1 MNLKTFRR
9 QQKNAVLM
17 LTAVLTI
24 ALIFFSSCQRMSD
37 IVTPPADTATDVQR
51 PLKIGLIQPADYYVT
66 FGRGAELAQATINA
80 RGGLLGMQ
88 VEFIHRDNQTAPN
101 TFPDVDKTVAL
112 ATELVE
118 EQEVVALLGPI
129 FSTIAAQA
137 GPTIQGLQR
146 PTILGSAGT
155 LANAAGDFMFL
166 SVITNAFQGKV
177 IAEFASDPEEL
188 NAKTAATI
196 QQDQDVYSTGH
207 VETFVA
213 RFEALGGAI
222 VTNEVYQAGDT
233 SFSEQLQRIQKA
245 NPDVILL
252 SSFAPEVPLLI
263 QEARDMGIETTIVGG
278 DTWDEPQK
286 FFGTLM
292 DNTPLEGIYQT
303 TNFAPEM
310 PGAAVQQ
317 FFDAYMTMFGTAP
330 DGIASS
336 GYDAMLL
343 LANAIEQANST
354 DPIAIRDALAATK
367 DFQGSTYISHY
378 DENRHPVKS
387 LAILT
392 VRDGE
397 LQTYKI
403 VEP

>member
-1 MNLKTFRR
+1 MDLRTLNL
-9 QQKNAVLM
+9 QQRNTALM

-24 ALIFFSSCQRMSD
+24 ALICFSSCQRMSD
-37 IVTPPADTATDVQR
+37 MATPPGDTGTDAQ
-51 PLKIGLIQPADYYVT
+51 PTLKIGLIQPADYYVT
-66 FGRGAELAQATINA
+66 FGRGAELARAAINA

-118 EQEVVALLGPI
+118 KEEVVALLGPI
-129 FSTIAAQA
+129 FSTISAQA
-137 GPTIQGLQR
+137 GPVIQKLQR

-155 LANAAGDFMFL
+155 LANAAGDFIFL

-177 IAEFASDPEEL
+177 IAEFAADPAEL

-207 VETFVA
+207 VEAFVA
-213 RFEALGGAI
+213 RFQELGGTI
-222 VTNEVYQAGDT
+222 VASEIYQAGDT
-233 SFSEQLQRIQKA
+233 SFSEQLQRIQA
-245 NPDVILL
+245 ADPDVILL
-252 SSFAPEVPLLI
+252 SSFAPEVPLI
-263 QEARDMGIETTIVGG
+263 INEARNMGIETTIVGG
-278 DTWDEPQK
+278 DTWDEPEK
-286 FFGTLM
+286 FFGTLE

-303 TNFAPEM
+303 TNFAREM
-310 PGAAVQQ
+310 PGVEVQQ
-317 FFDAYMTMFGTAP
+317 FFDAYMTAFGTAP

-343 LANAIEQANST
+343 LANAIEQAKST
-354 DPIAIRDALAATK
+354 APVAIRDALAATR

-392 VRDGE
+392 VRDGKV
-397 LQTYKI
+397 QTYKI

>member
-1 MNLKTFRR
+1 MNMKTFRL
-9 QQKNAVLM
+9 QQKNVALM
-17 LTAVLTI
+17 LTTVLTV
-24 ALIFFSSCQRMSD
+24 ALIFFSGCQRIQD
-37 IVTPPADTATDVQR
+37 IVTPPSDTEPPAQPT
-51 PLKIGLIQPADYYVT
+51 LKIGLIQPADHYVT
-66 FGRGAELAQATINA
+66 FGRGAELAQAVINT
-80 RGGLLGMQ
+80 RGGVLGMQ
-88 VEFIHRDNQTAPN
+88 IEFIQKDNQTAPN
-101 TFPDVDKTVAL
+101 TFPDVDKTIAL

-118 EQEVVALLGPI
+118 EAEIVALLGPI
-129 FSTIAAQA
+129 FSTIAVQV
-137 GPTIQGLQR
+137 GPTIQALQR

-155 LANAAGDFMFL
+155 LANAAGDFIFL

-177 IAEFASDPEEL
+177 IADFAADPAEL

-207 VETFVA
+207 VEAFVA
-213 RFEALGGAI
+213 RFQELGGEI
-222 VTNEVYQAGDT
+222 VASEVYQAGDT
-233 SFSEQLQRIQKA
+233 SFSEQLQRIKTA

-252 SSFAPEVPLLI
+252 SSFAPEVPLVI
-263 QEARDMGIETTIVGG
+263 KEARDMGIETTIVGG
-278 DTWDEPQK
+278 DTWDEPEK
-286 FFGTLM
+286 FFGTLA

-310 PGAAVQQ
+310 PGAEVKQ
-317 FFDAYMTMFGTAP
+317 FFDAYTAMFGTAP

-354 DPIAIRDALAATK
+354 DAVAIRDALAATK

-392 VRDGE
+392 VRDGNIK
-397 LQTYKI
+397 TYKV

>member
-1 MNLKTFRR
+1 MNLKIFGT
-9 QQKNAVLM
+9 QQRKVALVLIILLTGAFTILSGCERMQDM
-17 LTAVLTI
+17 LTEPTDPATPSTI
-24 ALIFFSSCQRMSD
+24 
-37 IVTPPADTATDVQR
+37 
-51 PLKIGLIQPADYYVT
+51 KIGLIQPADHYVT
-66 FGRGAELAQATINA
+66 FGQGVLLAQEQLNA
-80 RGGLLGMQ
+80 RGGVLGKSIEIIQ
-88 VEFIHRDNQTAPN
+88 RDNQTATD
-101 TFPDVDKTVAL
+101 TFPDVDKTKAL

-118 EQEVVALLGPI
+118 TEEIVALIGPI
-129 FSTIAAQA
+129 YSSIAVQV
-137 GPTIQGLQR
+137 GETIQGLER

-155 LANAAGDFMFL
+155 LANAAGDFLFL

-177 IAEFASDPEEL
+177 IAEFAADADEL

-196 QQDQDVYSTGH
+196 QQDGDVYSTGH
-207 VETFVA
+207 VAAFVA
-213 RFEALGGAI
+213 RFEELGGKIIA
-222 VTNEVYQAGDT
+222 NEVYQSGDK
-233 SFSEQLQRIQKA
+233 SFSEQLKRIQDA

-263 QEARDMGIETTIVGG
+263 KEARDMGIETPIVGG
-278 DTWDEPQK
+278 DTWDEPEK
-286 FFGTLM
+286 FFGTLA

-310 PGAAVQQ
+310 SGEEVQT
-317 FFDAYMTMFGTAP
+317 FLNAYTEKFDTAP

-343 LANAIEQANST
+343 IANAIEQAESV
-354 DPIAIRDALAATK
+354 DPVLVRNALLATEA
-367 DFQGSTYISHY
+367 FQGSTYISHY

-392 VRDGE
+392 VRDGQV
-397 LQTYKI
+397 QTYKV

>member
-1 MNLKTFRR
+1 MDLKTLNG
-9 QQKNAVLM
+9 QQKNTALL

-24 ALIFFSSCQRMSD
+24 ALVCCSSCQRMSD
-37 IVTPPADTATDVQR
+37 MAPPPADTDAQPT
-51 PLKIGLIQPADYYVT
+51 LKIGLIQPADYYVT
-66 FGRGAELAQATINA
+66 FGRGAALAQAAINA
-80 RGGLLGMQ
+80 RGGILGMQ
-88 VEFIHRDNQTAPN
+88 VEFVHRDNQTAPN
-101 TFPDVDKTVAL
+101 MFPDVDKTIAL

-118 EQEVVALLGPI
+118 KEGIVALLGPI
-129 FSTIAAQA
+129 LSTVAVQA
-137 GPTIQGLQR
+137 GPAIQELQR

-155 LANAAGDFMFL
+155 LANAAGDFLFL
-166 SVITNAFQGKV
+166 AVITNAFQGKV
-177 IAEFASDPEEL
+177 IAEFASDSEEL

-207 VETFVA
+207 VGAFVA
-213 RFEALGGAI
+213 RFEELGGAI
-222 VTNEVYQAGDT
+222 VASEVYQAGDT
-233 SFSEQLQRIQKA
+233 SFSEQLQRIQAA

-263 QEARDMGIETTIVGG
+263 QEARNMGIETTIVGG

-286 FFGTLM
+286 FFGTLA

-317 FFDAYMTMFGTAP
+317 FFDAYMTTFGTAP

-343 LANAIEQANST
+343 LANAIEQAHST
-354 DPIAIRDALAATK
+354 DPVAIRDALAATK

-392 VRDGE
+392 IRDGE

>member
-1 MNLKTFRR
+1 MNFKIFRL
-9 QQKNAVLM
+9 QEKNAALM
-17 LTAVLTI
+17 FTAVLTV
-24 ALIFFSSCQRMSD
+24 ALIFLSSCQRMQDMMAPSS
-37 IVTPPADTATDVQR
+37 DTATDVQ
-51 PLKIGLIQPADYYVT
+51 PTLKIGLIQPADHYVT
-66 FGRGAELAQATINA
+66 FGRGAELARTHLNA
-80 RGGLLGMQ
+80 RGGVLGMQ
-88 VEFIHRDNQTAPN
+88 IEFIQRDNQTAPN
-101 TFPDVDKTVAL
+101 TFPDVNKTISL

-118 EQEVVALLGPI
+118 TENIVALLGPI
-129 FSTIAAQA
+129 LSTVSVQV
-137 GPTIQGLQR
+137 GPTIQALQR

-155 LANAAGDFMFL
+155 LANAAGDFIFL

-177 IAEFASDPEEL
+177 IAEFAADPAEL

-207 VETFVA
+207 VEAFVA
-213 RFEALGGAI
+213 QFQELGGAI
-222 VTNEVYQAGDT
+222 VASEIYQAGDT
-233 SFSEQLQRIQKA
+233 SFSEQLQRIQAA

-252 SSFAPEVPLLI
+252 SSFAPEVPLI
-263 QEARDMGIETTIVGG
+263 INEARNMGIETTIVGG
-278 DTWDEPQK
+278 DTWDEPEK
-286 FFGTLM
+286 FFGTLA

-310 PGAAVQQ
+310 PGEAVKQ
-317 FFDAYMTMFGTAP
+317 FFDAYMTTFGTAP

-354 DPIAIRDALAATK
+354 EPVAIRDALTATEN
-367 DFQGSTYISHY
+367 FQGSTYISHY

>member
-1 MNLKTFRR
+1 MNLKTFSLQRR
-9 QQKNAVLM
+9 NTALM
-17 LTAVLTI
+17 LTAVLTV
-24 ALIFFSSCQRMSD
+24 ALIFFSGCQRMKD
-37 IVTPPADTATDVQR
+37 MVTPPSDTSTTTH
-51 PLKIGLIQPADYYVT
+51 PTLKIGLIQPADHYVT
-66 FGRGAELAQATINA
+66 FGRGAELAQAHLNA
-80 RGGLLGMQ
+80 HGGVLGMQ
-88 VEFIHRDNQTAPN
+88 IEFIHKDNQTAPN
-101 TFPDVDKTVAL
+101 TFPDVDKTTAL
-112 ATELVE
+112 ATTLIEDE
-118 EQEVVALLGPI
+118 EIVALLGPI
-129 FSTIAAQA
+129 FSTIAVQV
-137 GPTIQGLQR
+137 GPTIQALQR

-155 LANAAGDFMFL
+155 LANAAGDFIFL

-177 IAEFASDPEEL
+177 IADFAADPTEL

-207 VETFVA
+207 VEAFVA
-213 RFEALGGAI
+213 RFQELGGEI
-222 VTNEVYQAGDT
+222 VASEVYQAGDT
-233 SFSEQLQRIQKA
+233 SFSEQLERIKTA

-252 SSFAPEVPLLI
+252 SSFAPEVPLVI
-263 QEARDMGIETTIVGG
+263 KEARDMGIEATIVGG
-278 DTWDEPQK
+278 DTWDEPEK
-286 FFGTLM
+286 FFNTLD

-310 PGAAVQQ
+310 PGAAAKH
-317 FFDAYMTMFGTAP
+317 FFDAYTAMFGTAP

-354 DPIAIRDALAATK
+354 DPVAIRDALAATK
-367 DFQGSTYISHY
+367 DFQGSTHISHY

-392 VRDGE
+392 VRDGKIE
-397 LQTYKI
+397 TYKV

>member
-1 MNLKTFRR
+1 MNVKTLRLQHR
-9 QQKNAVLM
+9 NVALM
-17 LTAVLTI
+17 FTAAFTV
-24 ALIFFSSCQRMSD
+24 ALIFFSSCQRMKD
-37 IVTPPADTATDVQR
+37 MVTPPPDTTTAEQPT
-51 PLKIGLIQPADYYVT
+51 LKIGLIQPADSYVT
-66 FGRGAELAQATINA
+66 FGRGVELAQAVINA
-80 RGGLLGMQ
+80 RGGVLGMQ
-88 VEFIHRDNQTAPN
+88 VAFIPKDNQTAPN

-118 EQEVVALLGPI
+118 AEEIVALLGPI
-129 FSTIAAQA
+129 FSTIAVQV
-137 GPTIQGLQR
+137 GPTIQALRR

-155 LANAAGDFMFL
+155 LANAAGDFIFL

-177 IAEFASDPEEL
+177 IADFAADPTEL

-207 VETFVA
+207 VEAFVA
-213 RFEALGGAI
+213 RFQELGGEI
-222 VTNEVYQAGDT
+222 VASEIYQAGDT
-233 SFSEQLQRIQKA
+233 SFSAQLQRIKTA

-252 SSFAPEVPLLI
+252 SSFAPEVPRVI
-263 QEARDMGIETTIVGG
+263 KEARDMGIETPIVGG
-278 DTWDEPQK
+278 DTWDEPEK
-286 FFGTLM
+286 FFNTLD

-310 PGAAVQQ
+310 PGAAVKH
-317 FFDAYMTMFGTAP
+317 FFDAYTAMFGVAP

-354 DPIAIRDALAATK
+354 DPVAIRDALASTK

-392 VRDGE
+392 VRDGNIE
-397 LQTYKI
+397 TYKV

>member
-1 MNLKTFRR
+1 MNVKIFRS
-9 QQKNAVLM
+9 ALCVL
-17 LTAVLTI
+17 LSLSIVLF
-24 ALIFFSSCQRMSD
+24 AGCERMHD
-37 IVTPPADTATDVQR
+37 MATPPPDTAMQPT
-51 PLKIGLIQPADYYVT
+51 LKIGLIQPADHYVT
-66 FGRGAELAQATINA
+66 FGNGAELAKETLNA
-80 RGGLLGMQ
+80 HGGLLGMQ
-88 VEFIHRDNQTAPN
+88 VEFIQRDNQTAPD

-118 EQEVVALLGPI
+118 EEGIVALLGPI
-129 FSTIAAQA
+129 FSTIAVQV
-137 GPTIQGLQR
+137 GPAIQELQR

-177 IAEFASDPEEL
+177 MAEFVADPEEL

-207 VETFVA
+207 VEAFVA
-213 RFEALGGAI
+213 RFEELGGTI
-222 VTNEVYQAGDT
+222 VASEVYQAGDT
-233 SFSEQLQRIQKA
+233 SFSDQLQRIQEA
-245 NPDVILL
+245 DPAVILL

-263 QEARDMGIETTIVGG
+263 QEARQMGIETPIVGG

-286 FFGTLM
+286 FFGTLE
-292 DNTPLEGIYQT
+292 DNTSLEGIYQT

-310 PGAAVQQ
+310 PGAETKQ
-317 FFDAYMTMFGTAP
+317 FFDAYMTLFGTAP

-343 LANAIEQANST
+343 LANAIVQANST
-354 DPIAIRDALAATK
+354 DPVAIRDALAATTA
-367 DFQGSTYISHY
+367 FQGSTYISHY

-387 LAILT
+387 LAILR
-392 VRDGE
+392 VRNGKIE
-397 LQTYKI
+397 TYKI
-403 VEP
+403 VDP

>member
-1 MNLKTFRR
+1 MNTKIFKITLY
-9 QQKNAVLM
+9 VLFS
-17 LTAVLTI
+17 LSA
-24 ALIFFSSCQRMSD
+24 ALWFGCQRMQD
-37 IVTPPADTATDVQR
+37 MTTPPPDTT
-51 PLKIGLIQPADYYVT
+51 PPPILKIGLIQPADHYVT
-66 FGRGAELAQATINA
+66 FGSGAKLAKEVINA
-80 RGGLLGMQ
+80 RGGVLGMQ
-88 VEFIHRDNQTAPN
+88 IEFIERDNQTAPN

-118 EQEVVALLGPI
+118 AEAIVALLGPI
-129 FSTIAAQA
+129 FSTVAVQA
-137 GPTIQGLQR
+137 GPAIQKLQR

-155 LANAAGDFMFL
+155 LANAAGDFLFL

-177 IAEFASDPEEL
+177 MAEFVADPEEL

-207 VETFVA
+207 VEAFVA
-213 RFEALGGAI
+213 RFEELGGTI
-222 VTNEVYQAGDT
+222 VASEVYQAGDT
-233 SFSEQLQRIQKA
+233 SFSDQLQRIQEA
-245 NPDVILL
+245 NPEVILL

-263 QEARDMGIETTIVGG
+263 QEAREMGIETTIVGG
-278 DTWDEPQK
+278 DTWDEPEK
-286 FFGTLM
+286 FFGTLA
-292 DNTPLEGIYQT
+292 DNTALEGIYQT
-303 TNFAPEM
+303 TNFAKEM
-310 PGAAVQQ
+310 PGEEVQQ
-317 FFDAYMTMFGTAP
+317 FFDAYMTAFGTGP

-354 DPIAIRDALAATK
+354 DPMAIRDALAATTA
-367 DFQGSTYISHY
+367 FQGSTYISHY

-392 VRDGE
+392 IRDGA
-397 LQTYKI
+397 LQTHKI

>member
-1 MNLKTFRR
+1 MNLKTFSL
-9 QQKNAVLM
+9 QGKNAALM
-17 LTAVLTI
+17 FAALLTI
-24 ALIFFSSCQRMSD
+24 VLISLSSCQRMND
-37 IVTPPADTATDVQR
+37 MATPPDDTTPDVQ
-51 PLKIGLIQPADYYVT
+51 PTLKIGLIQPADHYVT
-66 FGRGAELAQATINA
+66 FGRGAELAQAAINA

-101 TFPDVDKTVAL
+101 TFPDVNKTVAL

-118 EQEVVALLGPI
+118 EEGIVALLGPI
-129 FSTIAAQA
+129 LSTIAEKA
-137 GPTIQGLQR
+137 GPAIQELQR

-155 LANAAGDFMFL
+155 LANAAGDFIFL

-177 IAEFASDPEEL
+177 IAEFAADPEEL

-196 QQDQDVYSTGH
+196 HQDQDAYSTGH
-207 VETFVA
+207 VKAFVA
-213 RFEALGGAI
+213 RFEELGGTI
-222 VTNEVYQAGDT
+222 VAGEVYQAGDT
-233 SFSEQLQRIQKA
+233 SFTAQLQRIQDA
-245 NPDVILL
+245 NPDVILI

-263 QEARDMGIETTIVGG
+263 QEARKKGIKATIVGG

-286 FFGTLM
+286 FFGTLA
-292 DNTPLEGIYQT
+292 DNTPLEGVYQT
-303 TNFAPEM
+303 TNFAREM
-310 PGAAVQQ
+310 PGEAVQL
-317 FFDAYMTMFGTAP
+317 FFDAYMTAFGTAP

-354 DPIAIRDALAATK
+354 DPVAIRDALAATTA
-367 DFQGSTYISHY
+367 FQGSTYILHY

-392 VRDGE
+392 VRDGK
-397 LQTYKI
+397 LQTHKI

>member
-1 MNLKTFRR
+1 
-9 QQKNAVLM
+9 M
-17 LTAVLTI
+17 LTAALTI
-24 ALIFFSSCQRMSD
+24 ALVFFASCQRISD
-37 IVTPPADTATDVQR
+37 VAIPPDDTATQ
-51 PLKIGLIQPADYYVT
+51 PTLKIGLIQPANHYVT
-66 FGRGAELAQATINA
+66 FRSGAELAQAAINA

-101 TFPDVDKTVAL
+101 TFPDVDKTIAL

-118 EQEVVALLGPI
+118 EEGIVALLGPI
-129 FSTIAAQA
+129 FSTIAVQA
-137 GPTIQGLQR
+137 GPAIQELQR

-155 LANAAGDFMFL
+155 LANAAGDFIFL

-177 IAEFASDPEEL
+177 IAEFAADPEEL

-207 VETFVA
+207 VKAFVA
-213 RFEALGGAI
+213 RFEELGGTI
-222 VTNEVYQAGDT
+222 VASEVYQAGDT
-233 SFSEQLQRIQKA
+233 SFSTQLQQIQEA

-263 QEARDMGIETTIVGG
+263 QEAREMGIETTIVGG
-278 DTWDEPQK
+278 DTWDEPEK
-286 FFGTLM
+286 FFGTLA
-292 DNTPLEGIYQT
+292 DNAPLEGIYQT

-310 PGAAVQQ
+310 PGAEVQQ
-317 FFDAYMTMFGTAP
+317 FFDAYMTAFGTAP

-343 LANAIEQANST
+343 LANAIEQADST
-354 DPIAIRDALAATK
+354 DPVAIRDALTATK
-367 DFQGSTYISHY
+367 TFQGSTYISHY

-392 VRDGE
+392 VRGGE
-397 LQTYKI
+397 IQTYKI

>member
-1 MNLKTFRR
+1 MNFKNFGLKSG
-9 QQKNAVLM
+9 AVVLM
-17 LTAVLTI
+17 LATLLALTC
-24 ALIFFSSCQRMSD
+24 LSSCQRTQDML
-37 IVTPPADTATDVQR
+37 TPPTDTPPSTEGAI
-51 PLKIGLIQPADYYVT
+51 KIGLIQPADHYVT
-66 FGRGAELAQATINA
+66 FGRGAVLAQAILNEQ
-80 RGGLLGMQ
+80 GGVFGKRI
-88 VEFIHRDNQTAPN
+88 EFIHRDNQTAPN
-101 TFPDVDKTVAL
+101 TFPDVDKTIAL

-118 EQEVVALLGPI
+118 EAEIVALLGPI
-129 FSTIAAQA
+129 FSTIAAQV
-137 GPTIQGLQR
+137 GPSLQALQR

-155 LANAAGDFMFL
+155 LANAAGDFLFL

-177 IAEFASDPEEL
+177 IAEFAADPEEL

-207 VETFVA
+207 VEAFVA
-213 RFEALGGAI
+213 RFEALGGEVIA
-222 VTNEVYQAGDT
+222 NEVYQSGDT
-233 SFSEQLQRIQKA
+233 SFEAQLQRIQTA

-252 SSFAPEVPLLI
+252 SSFAPEVPLVI
-263 QEARDMGIETTIVGG
+263 KEARDMGIEITFIGG
-278 DTWDEPQK
+278 DTWDEPEK
-286 FFGTLM
+286 FFNTLT

-310 PGAAVQQ
+310 QGEAVQQ
-317 FFDAYMTMFGTAP
+317 FFDAYTTAFGTAP

-336 GYDAMLL
+336 GYDAMML
-343 LANAIEQANST
+343 LASAIEHANST
-354 DPIAIRDALAATK
+354 DPVAIRDALAATK

-397 LQTYKI
+397 LQTHKI